1 MEKEIKRQ
9 LDILSS
15 GALEVLPGDG
25 LKAKIAVSL
34 KENRPLIVKLGVDPT
49 APDLHLGHAVPLRK
63 LRQFQDLGH
72 KAVLIIGD
80 FTALVGDPSG
90 RSATRPPLTP
100 EQVKINAKTYT
111 DQAFKVLDDNPQRL
125 EIRYNSKWL
134 GSFSFETI
142 LKLTARF
149 TVAGLLVR
157 DDFMK
162 RYKAEQPI
170 GLHEFLY
177 PVMQAYD
184 SVEIRADIELGG
196 SDQKFN
202 LLAGRQLQEKFEQE
216 PQVALT
222 LPLLE
227 GTDGVRKMSKS
238 YDNHIGLTFEP
249 ADMFGKVMRVPDE
262 GPEQPRFSLILKYY
276 QLALGYLPDK
286 VAAIAADL
294 EAEKLDPRD
303 AKEELA
309 WQVVATYQGREA
321 ADAARADF
329 DARFRR
335 PRLQT
340 VHADTERIVTR
351 MPAVEISVESNI
363 EREALKEDGTIWVP
377 KLLVLTGGAQSTSE
391 GRRLIEQ
398 SGVRFKGEL
407 ITDPATEVKIEGGEI
422 LQIGKRKVYKLTLLP
437 INS

>member
-1 MEKEIKRQ
+1 MEKEIKRR
-9 LDILSS
+9 LEILTS
-15 GALEVLPGDG
+15 GVLEILPADG
-25 LKAKIAVSL
+25 LKAKVAAAL
-34 KENRPLIVKLGVDPT
+34 KEERQLIVKLGVDPT

-63 LRQFQDLGH
+63 LRQFQDLGY

-100 EQVKINAKTYT
+100 EQVKVNAKTYT
-111 DQAFKVLDDNPQRL
+111 DQAFKVLDNDPSRL
-125 EIRYNSKWL
+125 EIRYNSEWL
-134 GSFSFETI
+134 GRLDFADI
-142 LKLTARF
+142 LELTARF

-157 DDFMK
+157 EDFMK
-162 RYKAEQPI
+162 RYQSEQAI

-184 SVEIRADIELGG
+184 SVEIGADVELGG

-202 LLAGRQLQEKFEQE
+202 LLAGRELQEKYGRQ

-238 YDNHIGLTFEP
+238 YSNHIGLTFEA

-262 GPEQPRFSLILKYY
+262 ATGQPRFSLLLKYF

-286 VAAIAADL
+286 VASIAADL
-294 EAEKLDPRD
+294 KSEKLDPRD

-309 WQVVATYQGREA
+309 WQVVATYHGKKA
-321 ADAARADF
+321 ADAAKADF
-329 DARFRR
+329 EIKHRQKDLESIKNIAKTREVSLERDA
-335 PRLQT
+335 
-340 VHADTERIVTR
+340 
-351 MPAVEISVESNI
+351 
-363 EREALKEDGTIWVP
+363 DGNVDIR
-377 KLLVLTGGAQSTSE
+377 KLLVDCSFAKSLSDA
-391 GRRLIEQ
+391 RRLIEQ
-398 SGVRFKGEL
+398 GG
-407 ITDPATEVKIEGGEI
+407 VKINGKTVADLNVAPDNEFL
-422 LQIGKRKVYKLTLLP
+422 LQKGKREQLMIK
-437 INS
+437 IRA